1 MEALLYVKALHIV
14 FVVSWFAG
22 LFYMVRFFVYHTEAL
37 DTEDPKRQ
45 ILHEEYIKNERLLY
59 HIITIPSMVFTVITG
74 IIMMILVPE
83 YLKYGWMHIKLA
95 LVLGLLVYH
104 FYCGSI
110 MTNLRT
116 GQKSLSSYQFR
127 LFNEVA
133 TLFLVAIVFIVVLKH
148 SINWLWG
155 TIGFIA
161 FAIIIMF
168 VVKIVKQV
176 KAKKTQ

>member
-1 MEALLYVKALHIV
+1 MAALLYVKALHIV
-14 FVVSWFAG
+14 FMVSWFAG

-37 DTEDPKRQ
+37 DADEPKRQ

-59 HIITIPSMVFTVITG
+59 HIITMPAMVFTVITG
-74 IIMMILVPE
+74 IIMMILVPD
-83 YLKYGWMHIKLA
+83 YLKYGWIQIKLA

-110 MTNLRT
+110 MKKLRI

-127 LFNEVA
+127 LLNEVA

-155 TIGFIA
+155 TIGFIV
-161 FAIIIMF
+161 FAIFIMS
-168 VVKIVKQV
+168 VVKFVKHV
-176 KAKKTQ
+176 NTKKGQ